1 MHTDTCERSRTR
13 ARLPQLYPH
22 LKLPGEPELAA
33 SPVEFRLQALD
44 RLEADAGYM
53 SLVDAML
60 RLWLSLDASVLAS
73 SVEDFYTLP
82 STFQEQFMAANKQ
95 AHATGTESL
104 DVAALCKAYVNM
116 MREVHEVGEGSTR
129 RPSYVPL
136 GEIELSALCDLYKVR
151 LQAIKSEDITVS
163 TKHGKKGSSNQDV
176 KGPTLDTIDPRCVRP
191 EHVLDRFAP
200 KDAKRYV
207 RVLNV
212 DTNRTCSHT
221 RVVLVPSSHVACARR
236 LPSAPPTSTSHRPV
250 ARASTYIAVHKHSRV
265 FVCAAASAGTLV
277 YHHCTP
283 HCLTALLCFST
294 VLHGRH
300 VGGVYRTHIRTA
312 RASPL
317 VVQRARAPS
326 LGSTTHRRAWC
337 GTLQHSARH
346 AQVSGRQHTH
356 ATKSQANVPHVL
368 AVGQ

>member
-1 MHTDTCERSRTR
+1 MPTDTCERSRTR

-163 TKHGKKGSSNQDV
+163 TKHGKKGSSSNQDV

-221 RVVLVPSSHVACARR
+221 RVVLVSSSHVVCARR
-236 LPSAPPTSTSHRPV
+236 LPSAPPTSTSHHPV
-250 ARASTYIAVHKHSRV
+250 ARASTYIAVHNIHAFLYVR
-265 FVCAAASAGTLV
+265 
-277 YHHCTP
+277 
-283 HCLTALLCFST
+283 
-294 VLHGRH
+294 
-300 VGGVYRTHIRTA
+300 
-312 RASPL
+312 
-317 VVQRARAPS
+317 QRAPA
-326 LGSTTHRRAWC
+326 H
-337 GTLQHSARH
+337 
-346 AQVSGRQHTH
+346 
-356 ATKSQANVPHVL
+356 
-368 AVGQ
+368 

>member
-1 MHTDTCERSRTR
+1 MRASMAPCARVVCTRTLANAH
-13 ARLPQLYPH
+13 ARTLPQLYPH

-163 TKHGKKGSSNQDV
+163 TKHGKKGSSSNQDV

-221 RVVLVPSSHVACARR
+221 RVVLVSSSHVVCARR
-236 LPSAPPTSTSHRPV
+236 LPSAPPTSTSHHPV
-250 ARASTYIAVHKHSRV
+250 ARASTYIAVHNIHAFLYVR
-265 FVCAAASAGTLV
+265 
-277 YHHCTP
+277 
-283 HCLTALLCFST
+283 
-294 VLHGRH
+294 
-300 VGGVYRTHIRTA
+300 
-312 RASPL
+312 
-317 VVQRARAPS
+317 QRAPA
-326 LGSTTHRRAWC
+326 H
-337 GTLQHSARH
+337 
-346 AQVSGRQHTH
+346 
-356 ATKSQANVPHVL
+356 
-368 AVGQ
+368 